1 MSDEGGNHEGKHVEK
16 RNMEVSPRVGKF
28 LKEKFGYN
36 APSLYVYDNG
46 EKKFWAEKASNPI
59 PAPTIIEAVE
69 FLWEAGLKIYNVPEG
84 MKRRGI
90 IQLGDRKVKM
100 GKLGDTPSESFN
112 TCLEFLSEG
121 GR

>member
-1 MSDEGGNHEGKHVEK
+1 LEEK
-16 RNMEVSPRVGKF
+16 VSKIVSPRVGKF

-59 PAPTIIEAVE
+59 PAPTVIEAVE

-84 MKRRGI
+84 MKSRGI

-100 GKLGDTPSESFN
+100 CKLGDTTSESFN

>member
-1 MSDEGGNHEGKHVEK
+1 MSKI
-16 RNMEVSPRVGKF
+16 VSPQVGKF

-59 PAPTIIEAVE
+59 PAPTVMEAVE

-84 MKRRGI
+84 MKSRGI
-90 IQLGDRKVKM
+90 I
-100 GKLGDTPSESFN
+100 
-112 TCLEFLSEG
+112 
-121 GR
+121 

>member
-1 MSDEGGNHEGKHVEK
+1 MI
-16 RNMEVSPRVGKF
+16 VSPRVGKF

-46 EKKFWAEKASNPI
+46 EKKFWMEKANNPI
-59 PAPTIIEAVE
+59 PAPTVIEAVE

-84 MKRRGI
+84 MKSRGI
-90 IQLGDRKVKM
+90 IQVGDRKVRM

>member
-1 MSDEGGNHEGKHVEK
+1 MI
-16 RNMEVSPRVGKF
+16 VSPRVGKF

-46 EKKFWAEKASNPI
+46 EKKFWAERVENPI
-59 PAPTIIEAVE
+59 PAPSVIEAVE

-84 MKRRGI
+84 LKSRGI
-90 IQLGDRKVKM
+90 IQVGDKRVKM
-100 GKLGDTPSESFN
+100 GKLGNTPSESFN
-112 TCLEFLSEG
+112 ACLEFLSSEG